1 MALTAKQQRFV
12 DEYLKD
18 LNATQASIR
27 AGYSKKTAASIGQE
41 NLTKPEIAKALKE
54 AMQGRSE
61 RTAITQDMVLR
72 ELAKIGFSDIR
83 KVVRWGETQV
93 RMVDAEEGG
102 DDDLVPYHGLVLID
116 SSEVDDDTAG
126 AIAEVSQGR
135 DGLKVKLHDKKGA
148 LVDIGRHLG
157 MFAPPGHADLDAELK
172 RIEVE
177 NKRLLNEKLRR
188 ELEDP
193 DKGLPEPKQVII
205 GVEDASDPDAEQASI

>member
-12 DEYLKD
+12 DEYLID
-18 LNATQASIR
+18 LNATQAAIR
-27 AGYSKKTAASIGQE
+27 VGYSKKTADQQASRL
-41 NLTKPEIAKALKE
+41 LTNVKVREYLAQRQADR
-54 AMQGRSE
+54 AN
-61 RTAITQDMVLR
+61 RTEITQDMVLK

-83 KVVRWGETQV
+83 KIVRWGETQV
-93 RMVDAEEGG
+93 RMVDGE
-102 DDDLVPYHGLVLID
+102 DDGPEDMVPYHGLALID
-116 SSEVDDDTAG
+116 STEIDDNTAG

-157 MFAPPGHADLDAELK
+157 MFSPPGHADLDTELK

-188 ELEDP
+188 ELNPPKDDTP
-193 DKGLPEPKQVII
+193 DHAVAEYTLSPD
-205 GVEDASDPDAEQASI
+205 EDAPTSPHL